1 MSLSLCVLGSGSSGN
16 CTYVA
21 SDSTR
26 VLIDAGL
33 SGREITTALSTL
45 GVDISS
51 IEAVLVTHEHAD
63 HINSLRLLHRKY
75 GLPIYANSETIRG
88 IQQTN
93 RIDIPF
99 NVFVTGSSF
108 QIGNLTI
115 ETFPVPHD
123 SLDPVGYIIR
133 CNNAIAGILTDIGYP
148 TMLVRER
155 LGICQT
161 VVLESNH
168 DEKMLRNARRPW
180 SLKQRI
186 ASRHGH
192 LSNVQ
197 AAKLI
202 AEIANPSLKTV
213 FLAHLSRECN
223 NPELAVKTVEQ
234 TIRKIGHSHLQI
246 KLTYQDKISEM
257 ITWG

>member
-1 MSLSLCVLGSGSSGN
+1 
-16 CTYVA
+16 
-21 SDSTR
+21 

-45 GVDISS
+45 GVDMSS
-51 IEAVLVTHEHAD
+51 LAGVLVTHEHTD
-63 HINSLRLLHRKY
+63 HINSLKLLHRKY
-75 GLPIYANSETIRG
+75 GLPIYANSETVRG
-88 IQQTN
+88 IQQMDKT
-93 RIDIPF
+93 DIPF

-108 QIGNLTI
+108 QVGDLTI

-123 SLDPVGYIIR
+123 SLDPVGYIVK
-133 CNNAIAGILTDIGYP
+133 CNDVVAGIVTDIGYP
-148 TMLVRER
+148 TTLVRER
-155 LGICQT
+155 LCKCHTI
-161 VVLESNH
+161 VLECNH

-202 AEIANPSLKTV
+202 AEIANPSLRIV

-223 NPELAVKTVEQ
+223 KPELAVKTVEQ
-234 TIRKIGHSHLQI
+234 ALRKNGYSHIQI
-246 KLTYQDKISEM
+246 KLTYQDKISE
-257 ITWG
+257 IVTL